1 MRSAAAVIVDVVSAT
16 IGLGGLILAALA
28 NKRAK
33 DANHHAQIANEIAAQ
48 GIAQAE
54 EANRVAQEGNHI
66 ARDANTVAER
76 AMAATTDHV
85 RYNWRIEVEKDDDV
99 VILRNDSA
107 YPALDLTVV
116 VDEGHHVAATA
127 TAEHIPPFGELRL
140 DLDSTLQQ
148 HIEQARHHKVVI
160 HGDGFTAF
168 RGPYTFELRFTIT
181 AVTEAGVR
189 HHRAHRTHQG
199 HHLAPHR
206 DLHCRTI
213 RDRHP

>member
-1 MRSAAAVIVDVVSAT
+1 MESVSSAVIADVVSCT

-33 DANHHAQIANEIAAQ
+33 DANDHAKIANDLAAQ

-85 RYNWRIEVEKDDDV
+85 HYNWTIEVEEGAAA

-107 YPALDLTVV
+107 YPAMDLTIV
-116 VDEGHHVAATA
+116 VDESHHIAATA
-127 TAEHIPPFGELRL
+127 TAEYIPPFGKLSL
-140 DLDSTLQQ
+140 NLDSTIQQ
-148 HIEQARHHKVVI
+148 HVERARHHQVVVQ
-160 HGDGFTAF
+160 GEGFTAF

-181 AVTEAGVR
+181 AATETGVMHSDIVEQR
-189 HHRAHRTHQG
+189 FTVSQGKIKTTRGKRTP
-199 HHLAPHR
+199 AR
-206 DLHCRTI
+206 
-213 RDRHP
+213 